1 MSHMDNDFTSA
12 TAHLWRATSRQNEAM
27 DPSAA
32 PMVTGPRVV
41 LPSVFDVTGLASAAV
56 AVATQAAADLLAV
69 RQGTSARA
77 VSVDSHRACAAFQPE
92 AWFTPQ
98 GWTLPPIWDPLSGNY
113 RTVDGWIRLHTNYA
127 AHRAAVEQTLG
138 ARDRDGVAAAVANQ
152 RSIDVESAVIEAGG
166 AAAAMATRSEWLVS
180 QAGIATATAPAFDI
194 AERPMTTPARWATA
208 RPEAPFSGLRV
219 LDLTR
224 VLAGPTCSK
233 FLAAYG
239 ADVLRID
246 PPGFEEVAALL
257 PETTQGKRTAAL
269 DLTATSDRGVFEEL
283 VVQADVIVIGLRAD
297 ALARLGYGAAELKAL
312 NPDLIIASLDA
323 YGWVGPW
330 RHRRGFDSLVQ
341 MSCGIAA
348 SGTDAPIPLP
358 VQALD
363 YGTGWLLA
371 AAITRILT
379 RQLTESVTATITAS
393 LIATAN
399 LLYEVTELAGER
411 VLAQSPTA
419 KTDLAL
425 EPTGTAWGPALRAP
439 FPGRIDSIVAK
450 FAHQAGPLGRHP
462 STWQH

>member
-1 MSHMDNDFTSA
+1 MDDITSA

-27 DPSAA
+27 DSSAA

-41 LPSVFDVTGLASAAV
+41 LPSVFDVTGLAGGAV

-69 RQGTSARA
+69 RQGTSTRA
-77 VSVDSHRACAAFQPE
+77 VSVDSHHACAAFQPG

-98 GWTLPPIWDPLSGNY
+98 GWRLPPLWDPLSGNY
-113 RTVDGWIRLHTNYA
+113 RTADGWIRLHTNYA
-127 AHRAAVEQTLG
+127 AHRVAVEQALG
-138 ARDRDGVAAAVANQ
+138 AHDRDGVAAAVVGQ
-152 RSIDVESAVIEAGG
+152 RRIDVESAVIEAGG

-180 QAGIATATAPAFDI
+180 QAGSATATASAFDI
-194 AERPMTTPARWATA
+194 TDRSMTTPARWTFA
-208 RPEAPFSGLRV
+208 RPDAPFSGLRV

-224 VLAGPTCSK
+224 VLAGPTCTK
-233 FLAAYG
+233 FFAAYG

-246 PPGFEEVAALL
+246 PPGFEEVGALL

-269 DLTATSDRGVFEEL
+269 DLTADSDRVVFEEL

-297 ALARLGYGAAELKAL
+297 ALPGLGYGATDLKAL
-312 NPDLIIASLDA
+312 NPDVIIASLDA

-348 SGTDAPIPLP
+348 TGTDAPNPLP

-371 AAITRILT
+371 AAITRILV
-379 RQLTESVTATITAS
+379 RQLTESVTATITTS
-393 LIATAN
+393 LVATAN

-411 VLAQSPTA
+411 VLTQALAATP
-419 KTDLAL
+419 DLAL
-425 EPTGTAWGPALRAP
+425 EPTSTAWGSARRAP
-439 FPGRIDSIVAK
+439 FPGRIDSIPAK
-450 FAHQAGPLGRHP
+450 FAHDAGPLGRHP
-462 STWQH
+462 ATWQR